1 MYPKRS
7 SGCDSACVFFLKK
20 KSWEEKNHVKET
32 SGEQGDGIG
41 IYVAFSNLEQ
51 EAESAPYSITVN
63 EQGQAVLTLT
73 ADDGTISWVK
83 LAAE

>member
-1 MYPKRS
+1 MNGQQTADFEAYAL
-7 SGCDSACVFFLKK
+7 D
-20 KSWEEKNHVKET
+20 